1 MQTTDSDD
9 PTAPGD
15 DITIVVEDP
24 ADSEDFVGQF
34 PTVDSYLRNSL
45 EEFIHPDVHW
55 LLDHLD
61 FVAVRRRFERD
72 GCRYECIAGRVYRRT
87 FAR

>member
-1 MQTTDSDD
+1 MQSMDSD
-9 PTAPGD
+9 APIPANDG
-15 DITIVVEDP
+15 ITITIEYPDDP
-24 ADSEDFVGQF
+24 GEFLGEF

-45 EEFIHPDVHW
+45 EDLIHPGVHW

-87 FAR
+87 SAR